1 MRKQESLTEHL
12 DWPLFGALITML
24 LMGFATVYSVAYNEE
39 APSIFN
45 FSEKYGRQLFWIV
58 FSLFLGLLVF
68 LIDSDIYRKFAIHQR
83 ITFGTKNQILTS
95 SWACTIR

>member
-24 LMGFATVYSVAYNEE
+24 LMGFATVYSVAYNAE

-45 FSEKYGRQLFWIV
+45 
-58 FSLFLGLLVF
+58 
-68 LIDSDIYRKFAIHQR
+68 
-83 ITFGTKNQILTS
+83 
-95 SWACTIR
+95 